1 MNRWLKHSGPVVALA
16 FTAALISPSALS
28 SAPFVSG
35 LDGNSRPA
43 ASGQVGGDLL
53 RVHCCHS
60 HPYPPYDRYCCH
72 GGGGYYAPGRTVA
85 RTAVGAAVTYGA
97 YRGVRSATKSAYKH
111 GYNKAKKNIKRRR

>member
-16 FTAALISPSALS
+16 FAAALILPSALS

-35 LDGNSRPA
+35 LDRNSRPA

-60 HPYPPYDRYCCH
+60 HPYPPYDRNCCH
-72 GGGGYYAPGRTVA
+72 GGGRVRVGAPVA
-85 RTAVGAAVTYGA
+85 RTAIGAAASYGA
-97 YRGVRSATKSAYKH
+97 YRGVRSATKSAYKR
-111 GYNKAKKNIKRRR
+111 GYNKGKKNIKRRR